1 MAWVGVGMSK
11 LAWAGELLLLEAR
24 WTDKDGHTVKFRL
37 VTPNEERPN
46 PFKAFTK
53 RRSGK
58 AGTRFHM
65 SAAHVVSAR
74 TPTTMAYDGE
84 AMLAGWS
91 DTNSTGYCVTFWV
104 QPREYFPAIV
114 QPEIVPDA
122 ADIRPGAW
130 MQVVP
135 KEVIHYGSR
144 VHPFEG
150 FTRNVDSFMV
160 ALVELGDD
168 EVAIDQEKR
177 DRVEEPAI
185 RMVPIGEVVVL
196 AGGGGGGGTP
206 AMQTT
211 DKAEWPYTEV
221 SVTLGEGEKRE
232 HKPQRLS
239 TVAALMC
246 NNQDFQKWIGAS
258 NTDQAAHWM
267 RTKLGIASRSEL
279 DDPSKAE
286 IVRAFHEQIRRPF
299 ADSTTPQ
306 GYRRA

>member
-1 MAWVGVGMSK
+1 MSEVK
-11 LAWAGELLLLEAR
+11 RPPPKAVAWAGELMLCESR

-74 TPTTMAYDGE
+74 TPTTIAYDGE

-104 QPREYFPAIV
+104 QAPLPI
-114 QPEIVPDA
+114 IVPPVSLEGLTQKQIDELMIA
-122 ADIRPGAW
+122 PGKIW
-130 MQVVP
+130 VEQQPPRLLSTM
-135 KEVIHYGSR
+135 
-144 VHPFEG
+144 HPFDG
-150 FTRNVDSFMV
+150 YTRNVDSFMV

-177 DRVEEPAI
+177 DRVEEPAT
-185 RMVPIGEVVVL
+185 RMVPIGEVVILV
-196 AGGGGGGGTP
+196 GGGGGGGAPTQLTN
-206 AMQTT
+206 ADAAHQQ
-211 DKAEWPYTEV
+211 
-221 SVTLGEGEKRE
+221 RHE

-239 TVAALMC
+239 AVAALMC